1 MNRLFQIVCLIS
13 FNFLLLYT
21 YASNGEGIVK
31 VKTNISDIIIFNK
44 GATVNREGNV
54 ALKNGTNT
62 ILVSNISSKLINES
76 IEFTIDSKNVIIN
89 SVNKQFNYFGIENNN
104 QVVKLQDSI
113 KNITELIR
121 LKTINL
127 EVFKEEK
134 DLLSQNKSVLKTS
147 REFIIDDLM
156 ELVEYFKKKITEIQ
170 NNISLVQMEI
180 SSLNK
185 TKDNIQNQINSIKK
199 TINYKSCDIIIQTTC
214 LKSGEFNF
222 NLSYNT
228 MNAGWTPSY
237 DVRSENI
244 NSPVNLTYKAKV
256 FQNTNEQWSNIKL
269 SLSTGKLNV
278 SNKAPDFKPQYIRSN
293 DNFGFKNRAAP
304 TRFNDKDIEDEDN
317 SLSIAD
323 FTEIDYSGTQIQYDI
338 LVPYTIPSQ
347 KSPTSI
353 EIQQLKIPATYDY
366 YCYPKVDKDVFLMC
380 HFDQINN
387 KNLLPG
393 QAQIYFEGKSIGNSF
408 LDPYVTNKKIDLSLS
423 REIGVISER
432 KLETKLSTET
442 KVGENLKVQKTYKI
456 SIINNKNHTIDLKL
470 IDQLPISNKKN
481 ISVQLLESSDATYT
495 KIDGKLVWKIQ
506 LNAGEKID
514 KVWNYYVKYP
524 EKDQIIGF

>member
-1 MNRLFQIVCLIS
+1 M
-13 FNFLLLYT
+13 
-21 YASNGEGIVK
+21 
-31 VKTNISDIIIFNK
+31 
-44 GATVNREGNV
+44 
-54 ALKNGTNT
+54 
-62 ILVSNISSKLINES
+62 
-76 IEFTIDSKNVIIN
+76 
-89 SVNKQFNYFGIENNN
+89 
-104 QVVKLQDSI
+104 
-113 KNITELIR
+113 
-121 LKTINL
+121 
-127 EVFKEEK
+127 
-134 DLLSQNKSVLKTS
+134 
-147 REFIIDDLM
+147 
-156 ELVEYFKKKITEIQ
+156 
-170 NNISLVQMEI
+170 
-180 SSLNK
+180 
-185 TKDNIQNQINSIKK
+185 
-199 TINYKSCDIIIQTTC
+199 
-214 LKSGEFNF
+214 
-222 NLSYNT
+222 
-228 MNAGWTPSY
+228 
-237 DVRSENI
+237 
-244 NSPVNLTYKAKV
+244 
-256 FQNTNEQWSNIKL
+256 
-269 SLSTGKLNV
+269 
-278 SNKAPDFKPQYIRSN
+278 
-293 DNFGFKNRAAP
+293 
-304 TRFNDKDIEDEDN
+304 
-317 SLSIAD
+317 
-323 FTEIDYSGTQIQYDI
+323 
-338 LVPYTIPSQ
+338 VPYTIPSQ